1 MIKDF
6 FSNFFGR
13 NNDPKSIISF
23 DVVNSIYS
31 YLYNEINSL
40 DFKMKGIHD
49 TVSVTFYSFPT
60 SFDHEEGRNEI
71 EKSGFKNAYEVLNE
85 VYKKMNIGP
94 ISEEQ
99 ILQELEYDYI
109 HIQFYTEPPTPEMKK
124 HLKHV
129 LHNFI
134 IFFCCTNSLE
144 TNDFRILYNN
154 SYFLDYTRGILDTE
168 YVDINDPKNDVQ
180 KIGFK
185 EFERV
190 LQGICQYLEIELP
203 DGIELPSQD
212 NLLPEEIEVTQETF
226 EEFIKLVSRGNVDEK
241 LIRKQ
246 SKKLLTNFKKE
257 SKEYHAIVENH
268 WSFFESIDCWD
279 SDWKFDPED
288 AEYFI
293 SEMIGEDLNF
303 EYPEETYSH
312 DLFPYIQSALEK
324 RDLELMTYDTH
335 GDNYLF
341 FVANKNDVDR
351 ILELSELTKIEINQL

>member
-1 MIKDF
+1 MKDF

-13 NNDPKSIISF
+13 NNNPKSIVSY
-23 DVVNSIYS
+23 DVIDTIYTH
-31 YLYNEINSL
+31 LYNENNSFE
-40 DFKMKGIHD
+40 FKMKGIHD
-49 TVSVTFYSFPT
+49 TISVNLYSFPT
-60 SFDHEEGRNEI
+60 SFDHEEGKVEI
-71 EKSGFKNAYEVLNE
+71 KKSGFSNAYEVLNE
-85 VYKKMNIGP
+85 LYKKMNIGP

-99 ILQELEYDYI
+99 MLQELEYDYI
-109 HIQFYTEPPTPEMKK
+109 HIQFFSEPTPEMKK

-144 TNDFRILYNN
+144 TNDFKILYNN
-154 SYFLDYTRGILDTE
+154 SYFLDYTRGILE
-168 YVDINDPKNDVQ
+168 AEFIDINEPKNDIQ
-180 KIGFK
+180 TIGFK

-190 LQGICQYLEIELP
+190 LQGICQYLKIELP
-203 DGIELPSQD
+203 KNVELQSND
-212 NLLPEEIEVTQETF
+212 NLLSEEIEVTQATF

-241 LIRKQ
+241 VLQKQ
-246 SKKLLTNFKKE
+246 SKKLVKNFKKE
-257 SKEYHAIVENH
+257 AKEYHEIIEGHFV
-268 WSFFESIDCWD
+268 FFESIDCWD

-312 DLFPYIQSALEK
+312 DLFPYIQTALAK
-324 RDLELMTYDTH
+324 RNLELMTYDTH
-335 GDNYLF
+335 GDNYMF
-341 FVANKNDVDR
+341 FVVNKNDVGR